1 MFPVLFLLLVYIVR
15 SHAFFQGF
23 FQSNTQLATS
33 LKQEILNLSRRL
45 ERGVI
50 ETPEEADEMLSLF
63 SALEKMNPTKNSL
76 NSPLLNDEWILEYT
90 TSESIRGSKDFPRV
104 GPILQLL
111 DNKELKARN
120 SETVSYFGLKVN
132 RAVTAELTP
141 VSKSLCDVQF
151 KKFTIGP
158 ITFDAPDSFK
168 GSLDITYLDEDL
180 RLSRGDKGN
189 IFVLS
194 RPKAS

>member
-1 MFPVLFLLLVYIVR
+1 MFPVFFLLLVYVVR

-76 NSPLLNDEWILEYT
+76 NSARWP
-90 TSESIRGSKDFPRV
+90 RGCHTR
-104 GPILQLL
+104 
-111 DNKELKARN
+111 
-120 SETVSYFGLKVN
+120 
-132 RAVTAELTP
+132 
-141 VSKSLCDVQF
+141 
-151 KKFTIGP
+151 
-158 ITFDAPDSFK
+158 
-168 GSLDITYLDEDL
+168 
-180 RLSRGDKGN
+180 
-189 IFVLS
+189 
-194 RPKAS
+194 